1 MKYISFDQYNS
12 NKKFIFLSS
21 YNVNIS
27 SLKNIKSYKSYSIV
41 KHFFPTNLMLIHSY
55 ATINHFKHEKHNV
68 LHYHISLTHIS
79 EKYEQLKSINVKL
92 KLKQDKALI
101 CYYSL

>member
-1 MKYISFDQYNS
+1 
-12 NKKFIFLSS
+12 
-21 YNVNIS
+21 
-27 SLKNIKSYKSYSIV
+27 
-41 KHFFPTNLMLIHSY
+41 MLIHSY